1 MRNKILQT
9 FLIFVFTQ
17 GFTFAQEDLSL
28 ESTKQENKWY
38 TPDYLKMQFAGN
50 IGFVSFGTG
59 YSWWKEKA
67 QSDII
72 YGYVPEYRGNARIHT
87 FTQKNS
93 FRLINF
99 NKPAYEFSMFTG
111 FSVSFEPGQNSYVK
125 IPNKYPDG
133 YYSPNCIYAC
143 LFVGS
148 KLTFDI
154 GEKYYFDFI
163 ETYFEI
169 NTLAD
174 YVFYNLI
181 AGEDRSSKIFSFALG
196 LNFFF
201 PDQ

>member
-9 FLIFVFTQ
+9 FLFFVFTQ
-17 GFTFAQEDLSL
+17 FTFAQEDLSL
-28 ESTKQENKWY
+28 ESTKQESKCY
-38 TPDYLKMQFAGN
+38 SPDYLKMQFAGY
-50 IGFVSFGTG
+50 IGFVSFGAG
-59 YSWWKEKA
+59 YSWWKDKA

-111 FSVSFEPGQNSYVK
+111 FSVSFEPGQHSFVK
-125 IPNKYPDG
+125 LPSKYPDG
-133 YYSPNCIYAC
+133 YYSPNCIYAS
-143 LFVGS
+143 LFMGS
-148 KLTFDI
+148 KLMFDI

-181 AGEDRSSKIFSFALG
+181 AGEDRSPIIFSFALG